1 MKKLFFVLLAIV
13 FLFGCGT
20 LQLKDDAI
28 GNSTGYFAGKGMG
41 IAVNEK
47 APKSVPALEKNYD
60 EFMARTALMEMV
72 PTEESMKLYTS
83 SILILSLET
92 EDPYGFISDLTFL
105 LSQFGGK
112 LELSPVPGVDP
123 VLTGL
128 QPIPRAV
135 FQSFE
140 FGYDSGKRISQAK

>member
-13 FLFGCGT
+13 FLSGCGSF
-20 LQLKDDAI
+20 QLKDDAV

-47 APKSVPALEKNYD
+47 APNSVPALEKNYD

-72 PTEESMKLYTS
+72 TPEESMQLYTS
-83 SILILSLET
+83 SIMILALET
-92 EDPYGFISDLTFL
+92 KDPYGLVSDLTFL

-112 LELSPVPGVDP
+112 LVPVPGGDP
-123 VLTGL
+123 ILTGL
-128 QPIPRAV
+128 LPIPRAV
-135 FQSFE
+135 YVSFE

>member
-1 MKKLFFVLLAIV
+1 MKTLIALLAIV
-13 FLFGCGT
+13 FLFGCGQW
-20 LQLKDDAI
+20 QLKDDAI

-92 EDPYGFISDLTFL
+92 KDPYGFISDLTFL

-112 LELSPVPGVDP
+112 LVPVPGGDP